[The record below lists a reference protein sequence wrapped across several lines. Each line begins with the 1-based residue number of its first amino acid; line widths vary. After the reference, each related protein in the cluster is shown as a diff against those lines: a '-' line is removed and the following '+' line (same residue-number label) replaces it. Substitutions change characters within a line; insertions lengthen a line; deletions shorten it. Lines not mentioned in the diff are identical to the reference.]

1 MCYIAIMYETS
12 PPPRLRRCGLT
23 LFIALVVGALLVGCP
38 LPFEFTGEGSG
49 IAGKR
54 KLNGSTITAPVTF
67 AYAEA
72 SGATDTIVHG
82 GSHLAKSDTIV
93 TLTTL
98 TPNATLYY
106 TTDDSRI
113 TDIDAPAVRR
123 VDATS
128 TTYTITRTLEIEQR
142 TIHAV
147 AIGPHMRP
155 GPVTIAKVEV
165 TPFRVL
171 AYDRNGP
178 GTLTGGAIPPGST
191 PKVGLP
197 VTVADPKTAPQMLRT
212 VPGDIFYEFDG
223 WNTAANGSGTRYNA
237 GTGFPMPEGNVTLY
251 ARWAR
256 VYRLEYDQNGTGSLT
271 GGAMPATGY
280 YRAGTH
286 RFTDWRFPPADTA
299 CGAGNGSSRN
309 VGDLINMLARN
320 TTACA
325 DWQLIPPPAPATP

>member
-1 MCYIAIMYETS
+1 M
-12 PPPRLRRCGLT
+12 
-23 LFIALVVGALLVGCP
+23 VGALLVGCP

-72 SGATDTIVHG
+72 SGATGTIAHG

-123 VDATS
+123 VAATS
-128 TTYTITRTLEIEQR
+128 TTYTITRTLEVEQR

-212 VPGDIFYEFDG
+212 VPGDIFYEFDS
-223 WNTAANGSGTRYNA
+223 WNTAANGSGTRYSA
-237 GTGFPMPEGNVTLY
+237 GDTFPMPEGNVTLY

-256 VYRLEYDQNGTGSLT
+256 VYRLRYDQNGSGMLS
-271 GGAMPATGY
+271 GGGMPADGY
-280 YRAGTH
+280 YRAGTRITLPNPANSGATLQRAGTH
-286 RFTDWRFPPADTA
+286 QFTAWRFPPAGVL
-299 CGAGNGSSRN
+299 CGAGSGSPRS
-309 VGDLINMLARN
+309 VGDPINTLARN
-320 TTACA
+320 TTVCA
-325 DWQLIPPPAPATP
+325 DWQPIPAPATP